1 MTPKL
6 LAPPVLAVLTLAL
19 AACGEKSPQ
28 QQAAAP
34 VEVTAVTVQARNVP
48 AVFEFVGKTE
58 SSRKVSINARVDG
71 FLDKR
76 VYQEG
81 AMVKEGDVLFLMDR
95 KPFEA
100 RLAAAKA
107 ALEQQ
112 QARLQTADANLS
124 RTRPLAA
131 QNAVSQKD
139 LDDAVGQQQ
148 AAAAAVEAAK
158 ADVIN
163 AELNLSYCT
172 IRSPVSGLSSFA
184 QVQEGTYVSIQ
195 NSLLTTVSALSPMR
209 VNFSVSENQILRNRD
224 DQAAGRLQM
233 PKDREFDV
241 QLILADGS
249 TFDETGRITF
259 ADAEFSESTGTF
271 LIRSEFRNAEAL
283 LRPGQFV
290 RVKLLGATRPGAIL
304 VPKRAVQ
311 QGAQGSF
318 VWVVD
323 KESKAEFRPVQT
335 GEWVGDDWII
345 TDGLNAGDVVAVDGA
360 IKLRAAAPVKVSGPP
375 ADSAKKKPTRPTGG
389 ALAAPAAKPQTPGAA
404 TGSSAAPPPAAGAP
418 THPTVASPSVQVR
431 GAVYFPRASAELT
444 LNAREVIGDLAS
456 ALKASAQRI
465 ELTGYTDRTGH
476 EAYNRELGKR
486 RAQAVRDALV
496 AAGVSADRITL
507 KPPANIVGAGGDVEA
522 RRVEIAAGSDA
533 R

>member
-6 LAPPVLAVLTLAL
+6 LAPPVLAILTLAL
-19 AACGEKSPQ
+19 AACGEKTPQ
-28 QQAAAP
+28 QQAPAP
-34 VEVTAVTVQARNVP
+34 VEVTAVTVQAQDVP

-81 AMVKEGDVLFLMDR
+81 AMVKEGDVLFLMDK

-100 RLAAAKA
+100 RLAAAKG

-139 LDDAVGQQQ
+139 LDDAIGQQQ
-148 AAAAAVEAAK
+148 AAAAAVESAK

-172 IRSPVSGLSSFA
+172 IRTPVSGLSSFA
-184 QVQEGTYVSIQ
+184 QVQEGTYVNIQ

-209 VNFSVSENQILRNRD
+209 VNFSVSENQILQSRD
-224 DQAAGRLQM
+224 EQAGGRLKM
-233 PKDREFDV
+233 PVDQEFDV
-241 QLILADGS
+241 QVILADGR
-249 TFDETGRITF
+249 TFEETGRITF

-271 LIRSEFRNAEAL
+271 LIRSEFKNAQGL

-290 RVKLLGATRPGAIL
+290 RVKLLGAKRPNAIL

-318 VWVVD
+318 VWVVT
-323 KESKAEFRPVQT
+323 KEGKAEFRPVQT

-345 TDGLNAGDVVAVDGA
+345 TQGLQAGEVVAVDGA
-360 IKLRAAAPVKVSGPP
+360 IKLRAEAPVKVSGPP
-375 ADSAKKKPTRPTGG
+375 AEPAAKQPDSPKGSARSP
-389 ALAAPAAKPQTPGAA
+389 AAAAKPQASGAA
-404 TGSSAAPPPAAGAP
+404 TAGPAPAASVDAKAAPQPEVLPPAMQLRA
-418 THPTVASPSVQVR
+418 
-431 GAVYFPRASAELT
+431 AVYFPRASAQLT
-444 LNAREVIGDLAS
+444 LNAREIIDELAA
-456 ALKASAQRI
+456 ALKNTTQPI
-465 ELTGYTDRTGH
+465 ELTGYTDRTGQ

-507 KPPANIVGAGGDVEA
+507 KPPTMPGEW
-522 RRVEIAAGSDA
+522 RSPPAATPADRQG

>member
-1 MTPKL
+1 MTSKL
-6 LAPPVLAVLTLAL
+6 LAPSLFAAVTLAL
-19 AACGEKSPQ
+19 SACGEKTPQ
-28 QQAAAP
+28 QQAPGP
-34 VEVTAVTVQARNVP
+34 VEVTAVAVQAQDVP

-81 AMVKEGDVLFLMDR
+81 STVKEGDVLFLMDK
-95 KPFEA
+95 KPFES
-100 RLAAAKA
+100 RLEAAQA
-107 ALEQQ
+107 ALGEQ
-112 QARLQTADANLS
+112 QARLQTANANLA
-124 RTRPLAA
+124 RIRPLAA

-139 LDDAVGQQQ
+139 LDDAIGQQQ

-224 DQAAGRLQM
+224 EQAAGRLKM
-233 PKDREFDV
+233 PADRQFDV
-241 QLILADGS
+241 QVILADGS
-249 TFDETGRITF
+249 TFGETGRITF

-271 LIRSEFRNAEAL
+271 LIRSEFKNAQGL

-290 RVKLLGATRPGAIL
+290 RVKLFGATRPNAIR

-318 VWVVD
+318 VWVVN
-323 KESKAEFRPVQT
+323 KEGKAEFRPVQT

-345 TDGLNAGDVVAVDGA
+345 TQGLTPGEVVAVDGA
-360 IKLRAAAPVKVSGPP
+360 IKLRAEAPVKLSGPP
-375 ADSAKKKPTRPTGG
+375 AGTKPTSPGRGTPGSPAAPSEPTAG
-389 ALAAPAAKPQTPGAA
+389 AANAGSAPAA
-404 TGSSAAPPPAAGAP
+404 AAGAGTP
-418 THPTVASPSVQVR
+418 PGVHPPGTEGRA
-431 GAVYFPRASAELT
+431 AIYFPRGSAKLT
-444 LNAREVIGDLAS
+444 LNARERIEDMAP
-456 ALKASAQRI
+456 ALKASSQQI
-465 ELTGYTDRTGH
+465 ELTGYTDRTGQ

-496 AAGVSADRITL
+496 AAGISAERIAL
-507 KPPANIVGAGGDVEA
+507 KPPPDIVAAGGDDEA
-522 RRVEIAAGSDA
+522 RRVEVVTRRDA